1 VTNILQK
8 SYSAYLPADMTA
20 EEPQNVNSVL
30 FFMRLGG
37 IGLNNLIV
45 II

>member
-20 EEPQNVNSVL
+20 EEPQNVK
-30 FFMRLGG
+30 
-37 IGLNNLIV
+37 
-45 II
+45 